1 MIILLHNCLAPM
13 FAAVKSG
20 RRHST
25 QVISKKQTV
34 ARPRSLEFI
43 GFNLNSPTSLPIEFV
58 LTSHFGKLS
67 RNKWLSYLAGKS
79 QTVHR
84 SFYFIFL
91 YTIFYLFSRYE
102 IIETFACAFFIV
114 IFFCIQSATCSKR
127 PITSMLYAKYHKE
140 AVSLKT
146 SDPNCVTDIKFQS
159 FLTIF

>member
-84 SFYFIFL
+84 SFYLF
-91 YTIFYLFSRYE
+91 FYILFSIYFLGMKSLRPLPVH
-102 IIETFACAFFIV
+102 FSQLFFSV
-114 IFFCIQSATCSKR
+114 FRVQHVPRGPLRQCFMQN
-127 PITSMLYAKYHKE
+127 ITRR
-140 AVSLKT
+140 
-146 SDPNCVTDIKFQS
+146 Q
-159 FLTIF
+159 